1 MEIKKDKVA
10 EAQEVLE
17 QNKQEREAI
26 ESHLLPKFESLSNSK
41 VTYGEFS
48 ARLMAD
54 DLIKA
59 VKSSPA
65 VAEYFKMQA
74 NPKRYTKEAMLEARV
89 EATMALMQLGQ
100 MFYSDVDSKLRE
112 LMKGKVV
119 FQSQDNLTATEL
131 KRQSAI
137 QYTMAFLQLAQV
149 QDIEKFVDVNADQL
163 DILSLI
169 VLHLK
174 KQNTSE
180 SLTLLVKVKRLIKE
194 GKDYDKLEALESK
207 YETYKSFENIL
218 ERDRI
223 IFVEA
228 GRAINIDKYLD
239 SMGQMGLPSN

>member
-10 EAQEVLE
+10 EGKEVLE

-41 VTYGEFS
+41 VTYGDFS

-59 VKSSPA
+59 VKTSPA
-65 VAEYFKMQA
+65 VAEYFKMEA

-89 EATMALMQLGQ
+89 EATMALMRLGQ

-149 QDIEKFVDVNADQL
+149 RDIEQFVDVNADQL

-169 VLHLK
+169 ALHLK

-180 SLTLLVKVKRLIKE
+180 SLTLLVKVKRLIKG

-207 YETYKSFENIL
+207 YETYKQFENIL
-218 ERDRI
+218 EKDKI
-223 IFVEA
+223 IFLEA
-228 GRAINIDKYLD
+228 GRAVNINKYLD

>member
-10 EAQEVLE
+10 EGQQVLE

-41 VTYGEFS
+41 VEYGDFS
-48 ARLMAD
+48 VRLMAD
-54 DLIKA
+54 ELIKA
-59 VKSSPA
+59 VKTSPA
-65 VAEYFKMQA
+65 VAMYFKMQA
-74 NPKRYTKEAMLEARV
+74 NPKRYSKEAMLEARV
-89 EATMALMQLGQ
+89 DAVMNLMQLGQ

-112 LMKGKVV
+112 LMRGKVV

-149 QDIEKFVDVNADQL
+149 RDIEQFVDVNNDQL

-169 VLHLK
+169 ALHLK

-207 YETYKSFENIL
+207 YEVYKSFENVL

-228 GRAINIDKYLD
+228 GRAINIEKYLD
-239 SMGQMGLPSN
+239 SMGQTGLPYN